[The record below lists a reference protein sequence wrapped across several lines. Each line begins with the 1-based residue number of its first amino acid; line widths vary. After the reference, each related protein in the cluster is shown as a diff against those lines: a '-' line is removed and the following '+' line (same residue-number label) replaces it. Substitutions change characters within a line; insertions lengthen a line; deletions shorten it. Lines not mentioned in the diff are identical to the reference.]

1 MKSPSSCTLAWLE
14 TNKACLWAAPGLL
27 VASLGLWN
35 AAQGLNTSF
44 WSQKDLGSELS
55 FIASQLGDGGQVT

>member
-1 MKSPSSCTLAWLE
+1 MKSPSFCTLAWLK
-14 TNKACLWAAPGLL
+14 TNKARLWAAPGLL

-44 WSQKDLGSELS
+44 WSQKELSSELS